1 MQKWLISADTQKWD
15 HEALFAKDGFIHW
28 RQYANYEIG
37 DIVYIYAKK
46 PVAKVMFKTV
56 VDEESL
62 YLDGTDQK
70 YAKLRLIKQID
81 NEKLS
86 LKHLNEYG
94 LKVPPQKAFKFN
106 GDLQEYIEKFFDDDF
121 EPEDV
126 KNMWLIHEDEESQ
139 KKELFKNH
147 NYVAGDWQVGDL
159 SDLDNEKVK
168 SEFFKAYENF
178 ASPTAINNYFSQYD
192 LFVNHIN
199 VGDYIISSN
208 KSKKEYLLGKCVSDY
223 YFSDKDDDG
232 SENQCN
238 HYRNVEW
245 LYSIK
250 WKDISKKARG
260 SIFNAKTVIPI
271 KDRLKD
277 EFLDF
282 FKYVPYQSEEGRN
295 KIYFGAP
302 GTGKSRKLDE
312 CKDDLLDDI
321 NNYERVTFHPDYTY
335 GNFVGSYKPI
345 SEEDS
350 IKYEYVPGPF
360 MRVLKKALE
369 NPSEPYLLI
378 IEEINRANIAAV
390 FGDVF
395 QLLDRDNYDKSEYP
409 IETSEEIKKYLNRT
423 KIRIPSNMF
432 IWATMNSADQ
442 GVFPMDTAFK
452 RRWEFEYI
460 SINEGASKIKNL
472 KVELYGKEF
481 LWNNIRTAINKK
493 LLGYGINED
502 KLMGPFF
509 AFKEFIDDEVIPE
522 DKFKKIFKNKIIR
535 YLFEDAARSR
545 RDKLFSGI
553 ENNENLIYSD
563 ICDNFDNEEIGLK
576 IFNKEITNKLFS
588 NDSE

>member
-1 MQKWLISADTQKWD
+1 MQKWLISADTQKWN
-15 HEALFAKDGFIHW
+15 HEALFAKDGFIYW

-70 YAKLRLIKQID
+70 YAKLRLKKQID

-94 LKVPPQKAFKFN
+94 LKIPPQKAFKFN

-178 ASPTAINNYFSQYD
+178 ASQGAISNYFSQYD
-192 LFVNHIN
+192 LFVNHIE
-199 VGDYIISSN
+199 VGDYIITSN
-208 KSKKEYLLGKCVSDY
+208 KTKREYILGKCVSDY
-223 YFSDKDDDG
+223 YFSDKTDDG
-232 SENQCN
+232 FENQCR
-238 HYRNVEW
+238 HYRDVQW

-250 WKDISKKARG
+250 WDDISKKSRG
-260 SIFNAKTVIPI
+260 SIFNAKTVVEV
-271 KDRLKD
+271 KGRLKD
-277 EFLDF
+277 EFLEF
-282 FKYVPYQSEEGRN
+282 FKYIPFPSDKERN

-302 GTGKSRKLDE
+302 GTGKSYKLNL
-312 CKDDLLDDI
+312 CKDDLLEDI
-321 NNYERVTFHPDYTY
+321 DNYERVTFHPDYTY

-345 SEEDS
+345 SEDDS
-350 IKYEYVPGPF
+350 IKYEYIPGPF

-390 FGDVF
+390 FGDIF
-395 QLLDRDNYDKSEYP
+395 QLLDRDKYDKSEYP
-409 IETSEEIKKYLNRT
+409 IETSEEIKKFLNRN

-460 SINEGASKIKNL
+460 SINEEATKIKNL

-481 LWNNIRTAINKK
+481 LWNDIRTAINKK

-509 AFKEFIDDEVIPE
+509 AFNEFIDDEVIPE
-522 DKFKKIFKNKIIR
+522 NKFKKIFKNKIIM

-553 ENNENLIYSD
+553 DDNKNLIYSD
-563 ICDNFDNEEIGLK
+563 ICDNFDNEEIGLR